1 MTFHIQDLFFHYV
14 NIYIAKEYKETALGF
29 CMKCMTLS
37 KHWNDLCNLKCGL
50 FTFFLSKHKL
60 TIVFGFSNAYRILY
74 EIVDS
79 LWCTVV
85 VYFSSLFSTVV
96 AHCVSMPLL
105 ISTCHTL
112 RALLQH
118 SLHFVKL
125 CNGWSCACR
134 AASCLDNVI
143 FLWISLNSV
152 KVIIFLIDLSALQ
165 SFQLPCWCKRSCR
178 QWCKILLMFILVF
191 GASWSNWRVPKYFRK
206 Q

>member
-1 MTFHIQDLFFHYV
+1 MFFLTPLWWHFTFMFFFHYV

-37 KHWNDLCNLKCGL
+37 KHWNDLCKNWNVVCSP
-50 FTFFLSKHKL
+50 FFLLSTHKL
-60 TIVFGFSNAYRILY
+60 TIVFGFSNAYRIVY

-85 VYFSSLFSTVV
+85 VYFSSLFSAVV
-96 AHCVSMPLL
+96 AHCISMPSL
-105 ISTCHTL
+105 ITTCHTL

-134 AASCLDNVI
+134 AASWLDNVI
-143 FLWISLNSV
+143 SLWISLKQYQSNYIFNWFKCLTVVSV
-152 KVIIFLIDLSALQ
+152 T
-165 SFQLPCWCKRSCR
+165 
-178 QWCKILLMFILVF
+178 LVM
-191 GASWSNWRVPKYFRK
+191 
-206 Q
+206 